1 MPSEQGYQS
10 LLELQSYLNEEL
22 SMLFCSILTESRDE
36 IASKLIAKVQALVDD
51 LNRFGYA
58 LRSVNYSG
66 SIDYENSE
74 QIYCNKSL
82 NINFRGFSAQVTWDK
97 W

>member
-1 MPSEQGYQS
+1 MPSERGYQY
-10 LLELQSYLNEEL
+10 LLGLQSYLNEEL
-22 SMLFCSILTESRDE
+22 SILFGSILAESRDE
-36 IASKLIAKVQALVDD
+36 IARKLIVKIEALVDD

-58 LRSVNYSG
+58 LRRVNYSG

-82 NINFRGFSAQVTWDK
+82 NINFHGFSAQVSWDK